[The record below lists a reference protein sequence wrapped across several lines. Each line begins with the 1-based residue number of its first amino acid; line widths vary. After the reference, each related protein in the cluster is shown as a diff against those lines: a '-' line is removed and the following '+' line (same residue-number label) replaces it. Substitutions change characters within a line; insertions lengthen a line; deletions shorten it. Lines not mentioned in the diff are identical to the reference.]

1 MSVDAETWASKT
13 GPSTNLRPTQKPLA
27 PVRLDLRSDRDVP
40 WPVVRVTELWRYP
53 VKSLQGER
61 LDVVSVGSDGL
72 EGDRRF
78 SIYDLATGFGLTA
91 RRVPELLFASAR
103 RLDDDGLQITL
114 PDGSLARDDEALSNW
129 LGRRVELRSASAAV
143 ARRYENVID
152 FERESASEWAPFEGA
167 PGPFHDSAGARVSLL
182 STATIGPW
190 DRRRFR
196 PNVLLEGEGED
207 QLVGSSIAL
216 GSAIL
221 DVGMRIQRCVITTRQ
236 QPGGIERDLS
246 VMRTIAR
253 QRNARLA
260 VGAVVRQPGLVR
272 VGDAPA
278 AVTDRG

>member
-1 MSVDAETWASKT
+1 M
-13 GPSTNLRPTQKPLA
+13 
-27 PVRLDLRSDRDVP
+27 
-40 WPVVRVTELWRYP
+40 
-53 VKSLQGER
+53 
-61 LDVVSVGSDGL
+61 
-72 EGDRRF
+72 
-78 SIYDLATGFGLTA
+78 
-91 RRVPELLFASAR
+91 PELLFASAR
-103 RLDDDGLQITL
+103 LLDDDGVEITL

-216 GSAIL
+216 GSATL

-236 QPGGIERDLS
+236 QPGGIRRRRRRGGRGGIERDLS

-260 VGAVVRQPGLVR
+260 VGVVVRQPGLVR